1 MPAVPGDVGGV
12 SQLRLWGDF
21 ETVVEDR
28 NKTPLEIRE
37 LGGSTSTIN
46 YLFNSLRSW
55 YASCASVHSAD
66 DCDLDSSERATRSR
80 RNE

>member
-1 MPAVPGDVGGV
+1 MPAVPRDAGGV
-12 SQLRLWGDF
+12 PQLRLWGDF

-28 NKTPLEIRE
+28 DKTPLEIRE

-55 YASCASVHSAD
+55 YASCASAD
-66 DCDLDSSERATRSR
+66 DCDLDSSDRATRSR
-80 RNE
+80 RKE